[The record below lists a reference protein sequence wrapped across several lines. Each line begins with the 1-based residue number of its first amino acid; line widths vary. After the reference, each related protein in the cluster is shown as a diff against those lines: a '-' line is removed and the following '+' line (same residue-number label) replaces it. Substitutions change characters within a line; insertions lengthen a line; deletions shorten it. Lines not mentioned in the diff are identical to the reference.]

1 MEKYVAIVSP
11 FTGGKVKEVTKIETQ
26 TFRKESY
33 NVHVRYYECV
43 DTGEKF
49 TTTEQDQLLFNDLYA
64 QYRVKHGIPFPDEIK
79 EIRLRYGL
87 NYAQIAKILGF
98 GVNQYAQ
105 YENGQVPSE
114 SNGKMILAI
123 QKKETM
129 LSLLEVSKDEFD
141 SQEYE
146 TLKQKVNLP
155 INQPATSAQE
165 VCLFNA
171 GSRSVYNGYTKLNI
185 EKLREMIKFFVSRAH
200 SLFPTKL
207 NKEMFYADFYHYQQ
221 YGTSISGLSYQAIQY
236 GPVPL
241 HYNTIYDNIEGV
253 NKEVILAYDM
263 ETTKL
268 TTDSCDLSVFDENEI
283 ATLSAIDELLR
294 PLSTNEIVEL
304 SHKEDAWINYQSD
317 KLIIPYYEAF
327 SLKLMQ

>member
-1 MEKYVAIVSP
+1 MA
-11 FTGGKVKEVTKIETQ
+11 
-26 TFRKESY
+26 
-33 NVHVRYYECV
+33 
-43 DTGEKF
+43 
-49 TTTEQDQLLFNDLYA
+49 
-64 QYRVKHGIPFPDEIK
+64 
-79 EIRLRYGL
+79 
-87 NYAQIAKILGF
+87 
-98 GVNQYAQ
+98 
-105 YENGQVPSE
+105 
-114 SNGKMILAI
+114 
-123 QKKETM
+123 
-129 LSLLEVSKDEFD
+129 
-141 SQEYE
+141 
-146 TLKQKVNLP
+146 